1 MRRLKFFIHEDP
13 QFSCQ
18 IEGWVAAAVIGGAVI
33 GGAATVIGSNEQA
46 KGAENAANTQKGM
59 YEQQLQNEQ
68 PYVQSGNEAMSQLN
82 YLEGNGTP
90 GQGQTG
96 TSSSAGGFGSLNAP
110 FTTSM
115 MQQYSPA
122 YQFQLQQGQ
131 QGTINGAANTQ
142 GGLSGAAQ
150 AGLEGYNQSF
160 ANTAFN
166 NAFNQYQTQQS
177 NTYSRLAGVANLGQ
191 AAASNQATGGSNYAS
206 SIGSSETNVG
216 TAYGSGTASAGS
228 SVGSGIGSA
237 ALLGALYGGGVSSTD
252 AATLSSS
259 GLYGSGSSGL
269 ISAGGG
275 YVVNTPGWT
284 G

>member
-1 MRRLKFFIHEDP
+1 M
-13 QFSCQ
+13 
-18 IEGWVAAAVIGGAVI
+18 VAAAVIAGAVI
-33 GGAATVIGSNEQA
+33 SGAATAIGSNQQA
-46 KGAENAANTQKGM
+46 KAAEGAANTQKGM
-59 YEQQLQNEQ
+59 YEQELQNEQ
-68 PYVQSGNEAMSQLN
+68 PYVQGGDQALSQLN
-82 YLEGNGTP
+82 YLEGNGP
-90 GQGQTG
+90 NTG
-96 TSSSAGGFGSLNAP
+96 AGTSSAGGYGSLNAP
-110 FTTSM
+110 FTAST

-131 QGTINGAANTQ
+131 QATLNGAANTQ

-177 NTYSRLAGVANLGQ
+177 NTYSRLAGIANMGE
-191 AAASNQATGGSNYAS
+191 AGASNQATGGSNYAQG
-206 SIGSSETNVG
+206 IGQSLTNVG

-237 ALLGALYGGGVSSTD
+237 ALLGALYGGGVSPTD

-269 ISAGGG
+269 MSSGGG

-284 G
+284 TP